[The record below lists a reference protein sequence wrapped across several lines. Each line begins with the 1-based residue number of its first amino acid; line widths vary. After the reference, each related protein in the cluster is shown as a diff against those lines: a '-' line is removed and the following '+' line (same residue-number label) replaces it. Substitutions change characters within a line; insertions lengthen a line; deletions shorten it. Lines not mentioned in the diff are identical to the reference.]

1 MNPAPQRRY
10 PSRLRCTAAV
20 VHTTAMK
27 RFVLLDRDGTINVD
41 RHYLSDPEQ
50 VELLPNSVE
59 GLIELGR
66 LGLGLVV
73 ITNQSGVARGLFDEA
88 RLNAIHDRL
97 RELLRQRGVVLD
109 AIVACTHHPEAGCS
123 CRKPLPGLAE
133 IAAHEHGF
141 SPAQSFVI
149 GDKPCDIELGAA
161 IGATTFLVRTG
172 YGGRYATD
180 ADVQPHFVVDDL
192 LHASRIIAELVS

>member
-1 MNPAPQRRY
+1 MNLASRRQH
-10 PSRLRCTAAV
+10 SLRLRYTAPV

-50 VELLPNSVE
+50 VELLPHSAE
-59 GLIELGR
+59 GLAELQR

-73 ITNQSGVARGLFDEA
+73 VTNQSGVARGLFDEA
-88 RLNAIHDRL
+88 RLSQIHDRL
-97 RELLRQRGVVLD
+97 RELLRQRGVELD
-109 AIVACTHHPEAGCS
+109 SIVACTHHPDAGCT

-133 IAAHEHGF
+133 IAAREHGF

-149 GDKPCDIELGAA
+149 GDKPCDIELGGAL
-161 IGATTFLVRTG
+161 GATTFLVRTG
-172 YGGRYATD
+172 YGAQYATH
-180 ADVQPHFVVDDL
+180 ANVQPHFVVDDL
-192 LHASRIIAELVS
+192 LHASRIIAELL